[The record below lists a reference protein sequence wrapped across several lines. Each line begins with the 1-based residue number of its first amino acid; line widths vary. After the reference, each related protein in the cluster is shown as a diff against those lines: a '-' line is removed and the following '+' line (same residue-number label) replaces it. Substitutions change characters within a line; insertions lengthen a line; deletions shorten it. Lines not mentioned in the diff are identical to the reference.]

1 MLFFIDCNLTCNVRQ
16 KYLQSLPLKVL
27 RMILFCYIYDLLR
40 CLLRTRNK
48 MFFSNIDD
56 ESSQSSVSNVKSDTS
71 IMLSLNSCKETGV
84 PAHLPLAA
92 GEPEGASDPL
102 FCEQAGERVPMLL
115 RWLLE
120 QVLQKKQ
127 ERNKHKQKKQWML
140 LVFAFLLKRCS
151 YMTDC

>member
-1 MLFFIDCNLTCNVRQ
+1 ML
-16 KYLQSLPLKVL
+16 
-27 RMILFCYIYDLLR
+27 LFCYVYDL

-48 MFFSNIDD
+48 MFFKTLMTSLL
-56 ESSQSSVSNVKSDTS
+56 SPVYQTSKVTLQSCCLPVTSVILHGILCCVSHKGH
-71 IMLSLNSCKETGV
+71 IISLNSCKETGV
-84 PAHLPLAA
+84 PAHQPLAA

-127 ERNKHKQKKQWML
+127 ETNKQKKQWML
-140 LVFAFLLKRCS
+140 LVFIFLLKRCS
-151 YMTDC
+151 